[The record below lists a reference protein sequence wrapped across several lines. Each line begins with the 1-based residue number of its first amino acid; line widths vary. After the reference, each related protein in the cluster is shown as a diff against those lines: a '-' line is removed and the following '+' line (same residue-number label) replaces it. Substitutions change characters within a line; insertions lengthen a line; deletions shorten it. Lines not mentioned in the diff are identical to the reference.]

1 VTDSDAAAN
10 EIAENAANG
19 TVVGVTALA
28 TDADGTD
35 TVTYSLSDDAGG
47 LFTIDANTGVITVA
61 NALDYETATSHSVTV
76 LATSSD
82 TSISSQN
89 FTINVTDIN
98 KFVAIGAVSDNDESA
113 NTVTENALVG
123 DTVGITALATD
134 ADGTD
139 TVTYSLSDDAGG
151 LFTIDANTGVI
162 TVANALDYETATSH
176 SVTVLA
182 TSSDTSTSSQAFTI
196 NVTDVNESAIGAV
209 SDINATANTVAEDAV
224 NGTVVGI
231 TALATDAD
239 GTDTVTYSLSDDAG
253 GLFTIDANTGVVTI
267 ASALDYETAMSHNIT
282 VLATSDDTSTASQV
296 FSITV
301 SDVNDDTPVDDS
313 NADDNGDT
321 ITATDPLVENP
332 DPIEEAKID
341 DLNLNQDDPAEDT
354 LLDEEPQGFEDA
366 TNLQDS
372 AETDNFIALQENSE
386 TELTEDVRDWGQEI
400 RAGSQHE
407 RPENDRSYSYF
418 DNNLYKEI
426 LSDNY
431 LDFHYK
437 ALNNVLDPD
446 EFDDFSTIDFESDD
460 LDKVVA
466 NGEYDLLRQEID
478 ESFNAKVKSEAVKTK
493 LVTMTIGTFTVG
505 IVSYLLRAGSLVAS
519 LMSTLPLWRGFDPIV
534 IFTGDKKKRKEKSE
548 LPDTDE
554 LNPDSLFD
562 GDAK

>member
-1 VTDSDAAAN
+1 
-10 EIAENAANG
+10 
-19 TVVGVTALA
+19 
-28 TDADGTD
+28 
-35 TVTYSLSDDAGG
+35 LSDDAGG

-98 KFVAIGAVSDNDESA
+98 EFVAIGAVSDNDESA